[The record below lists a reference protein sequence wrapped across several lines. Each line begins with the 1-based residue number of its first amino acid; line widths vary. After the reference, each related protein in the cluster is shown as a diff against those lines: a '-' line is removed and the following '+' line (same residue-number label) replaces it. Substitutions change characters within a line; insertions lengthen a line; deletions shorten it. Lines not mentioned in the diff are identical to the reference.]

1 MKLENKNIGIVGQGF
16 VGTAV
21 KEKLK
26 ESKTIYAYDLDDSKC
41 GIFSTKDEYKP
52 TDIPLLVDNCD
63 IIFVCVPTPMYA
75 TGKCNTGIV
84 ENVLTEIN
92 NSTYT
97 SNNFSKNTIVIIK
110 STIPP
115 GTTESFNKKY
125 KNIGIVFSP
134 EFLTEANSIEDFK
147 NQNRIILGIDWAE
160 HIKPVTK
167 VFKDAFPDAEIA
179 VLYTADAELT
189 KYMTNLFLATKVS
202 FFNDMYK
209 LTESINNSE
218 NLAVSQKIKFDS
230 VVDATLLDPRIGKSH
245 TLVPGPD
252 GDFGY
257 GGHCFP
263 KDMAAILSL
272 ADQLGASLPTLFGAS
287 TTNSIVRTDR
297 DWEKMEGRAVSNDE
311 KTFEHVFP
319 HEL

>member
-41 GIFSTKDEYKP
+41 GIFSTEDEYKS

-75 TGKCNTGIV
+75 TGKCNTNIV

-92 NSTYT
+92 NVSK
-97 SNNFSKNTIVIIK
+97 NFSKNTIVIVK

-134 EFLTEANSIEDFK
+134 DN
-147 NQNRIILGIDWAE
+147 
-160 HIKPVTK
+160 
-167 VFKDAFPDAEIA
+167 
-179 VLYTADAELT
+179 
-189 KYMTNLFLATKVS
+189 
-202 FFNDMYK
+202 
-209 LTESINNSE
+209 
-218 NLAVSQKIKFDS
+218 
-230 VVDATLLDPRIGKSH
+230 
-245 TLVPGPD
+245 
-252 GDFGY
+252 
-257 GGHCFP
+257 
-263 KDMAAILSL
+263 
-272 ADQLGASLPTLFGAS
+272 
-287 TTNSIVRTDR
+287 
-297 DWEKMEGRAVSNDE
+297 
-311 KTFEHVFP
+311 
-319 HEL
+319 